1 MWRTLEKVVISDTL
15 TPEDT
20 TPWTTTTEVVPRAAA
35 RDRIRELRADD
46 GGDILCFGSLTTWNP
61 LLAALRYRIG
71 ATP

>member
-1 MWRTLEKVVISDTL
+1 VFAFGGGSLACRGRS
-15 TPEDT
+15 

-61 LLAALRYRIG
+61 LLAALRYGIG